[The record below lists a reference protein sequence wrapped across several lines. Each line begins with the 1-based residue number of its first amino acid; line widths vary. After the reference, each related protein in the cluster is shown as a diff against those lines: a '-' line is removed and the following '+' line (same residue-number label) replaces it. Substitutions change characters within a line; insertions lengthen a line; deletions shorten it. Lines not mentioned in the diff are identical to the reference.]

1 MAFFQFLRTAP
12 IGETP
17 FAMTCFLQMAAYIR
31 ATVAAVIV
39 AHSGSA
45 AGLSGAM
52 LHGTIWNREKQET
65 YFIEVELGSDL
76 VFGLDWQS
84 CALLPTSY

>member
-1 MAFFQFLRTAP
+1 MVFFQFLRTAR

-17 FAMTCFLQMAAYIR
+17 FAMTFFLQMAGYIR
-31 ATVAAVIV
+31 TTVAAVIV

-65 YFIEVELGSDL
+65 YFIEL
-76 VFGLDWQS
+76 
-84 CALLPTSY
+84 